1 MTDTANEYVNE
12 LRRRR
17 PSSNMHSMR
26 IYPDDRLVQLR
37 LLQRYMSAGILS
49 LIIARGGFIVSFFLL
64 ITGSAFIVVGH
75 FFFWERYR
83 LYGCRLTYATSIYE
97 HICSRQWQEDASGHM
112 DTSTVACLISG
123 SFILLVALVYPYT
136 LLAIKGTREE
146 TEEVRSIIHL
156 EYRSTVSHRNRPLRD
171 WELSILHL
179 LGLRRPFPLWSYFEH
194 KALKFTLA
202 QRRRLRRFSACLWTE
217 VFARIT
223 LKEYTV
229 PVLLSLLVLASA
241 IVSPC
246 LMTESSALLRV
257 GSVIASLVAYV
268 AVVLVS
274 ASTFLVILV
283 IDPSAWMGCLAFW
296 AVYLLIHFGCF
307 ALHLCASAVP
317 RLLNGTR
324 LPNNVPSTVLR
335 AVLEQMF

>member
-1 MTDTANEYVNE
+1 
-12 LRRRR
+12 
-17 PSSNMHSMR
+17 MHSFR
-26 IYPDDRLVQLR
+26 IYPDDQLVQLR

-49 LIIARGGFIVSFFLL
+49 LIISRGGFIVSFFLL
-64 ITGSAFIVVGH
+64 ITGSAFIVVGR

-83 LYGCRLTYATSIYE
+83 LYGCRLKYTTSIYE
-97 HICSRQWQEDASGHM
+97 HMCSRQWQEDASRHM
-112 DTSTVACLISG
+112 DTSTVACLVSG

-156 EYRSTVSHRNRPLRD
+156 EYRSTVSRPNRPLRD
-171 WELSILHL
+171 WELSVLHL
-179 LGLRRPFPLWSYFEH
+179 LGLRRPFPLWNYFEH
-194 KALKFTLA
+194 KTLKFTLA

-217 VFARIT
+217 LFARIT

-241 IVSPC
+241 IVCPC

-268 AVVLVS
+268 AIVLVS

-283 IDPSAWMGCLAFW
+283 IDPTAWMGCLAFW

-324 LPNNVPSTVLR
+324 LPNHVPSTVLR
-335 AVLEQMF
+335 AVLQHMF